1 MITKKSTYITVYLLL
16 LVPIFCI
23 ALLARIV
30 VLRVM
35 LLDTF
40 SANTAFLITC
50 ILCMAI
56 FLSFQSAIHAL
67 ILLIMKIFFKRPKE
81 ILKTEDAKNE
91 DIETKD
97 VEAEEPQTEKK
108 QIIIPYQEQLDA
120 AQEKK
125 RIETENALQKV
136 LDYTLEE
143 LVNDMN
149 EDNMQKLCNY
159 IRDFQFSEAVKF
171 SNITGSVKLSSDIN
185 NIDLFHFGWNI
196 GNQFK
201 KSGSEVAQFIK
212 YVFADKLY
220 DTEVTTIVRKLRMS
234 GPCRIKIKSDL

>member
-1 MITKKSTYITVYLLL
+1 MTTKKTTYITVYLLL

-30 VLRVM
+30 ALRVM

-40 SANTAFLITC
+40 SANIAFLITC
-50 ILCMAI
+50 IFCMAI

-67 ILLIMKIFFKRPKE
+67 VLLIRNILFKRPEVNVKAE
-81 ILKTEDAKNE
+81 EAKTE
-91 DIETKD
+91 DIETKG
-97 VEAEEPQTEKK
+97 VETEKNQTEKK

-120 AQEKK
+120 AQEKR
-125 RIETENALQKV
+125 RIETESALQKV
-136 LDYTLEE
+136 LDYTLSE

-159 IRDFQFSEAVKF
+159 IRDFQFSEAEKF
-171 SNITGSVKLSSDIN
+171 RNITDSVKLSSDIN

-201 KSGSEVAQFIK
+201 KSGLEVAQFIK

-234 GPCRIKIKSDL
+234 GLCRIKIKSEL